1 MKHFR
6 LVEKDIDVHPILE
19 ELERHD
25 KTWGAQTGRSEKV
38 KVQREAAMI
47 PIRGLRRSCIQGRR
61 RRDVHESRYTSYAGQ
76 FPTVKAL
83 LERIAAENDAELG
96 RARLVRLPGTARV
109 RPHVDRGDYYRLR
122 DRYHLVIQSAEG
134 SHLRAADEQVWMQTG
149 ELWWFDNKQVHEAR
163 NEATLDRIH
172 LIFDLLPR
180 NPERRAGPP
189 PTPCGFEN
197 IHVRMSEV
205 WKEARRHIER
215 HDAEIVQQGVRIYL
229 VGRENS
235 RQWERFLVRRGYNEK
250 GARARPMAAIAAML
264 AGTDDRRVVRR
275 LRCAMLWVIERI
287 EAGTLAWDDIPAAIA
302 TAGGVRAV
310 ARAWKKQ
317 QRAAGYATLTR
328 TKSGER
334 AYQRAPRS
342 SHRPTPSS

>member
-6 LVEKDIDVHPILE
+6 LVEKAIDVHPILE
-19 ELERHD
+19 ELERHEE
-25 KTWGAQTGRSEKV
+25 TWGAQTGRSEKV
-38 KVQREAAMI
+38 KVQREAAAI

-61 RRDVHESRYTSYAGQ
+61 RRDVHESRYTSYVSQ

-96 RARLVRLPGTARV
+96 RARLVRLPGTGHV

-122 DRYHLVIQSAEG
+122 DRYHLVVQSAEG
-134 SHLRAADEQVWMQTG
+134 SHLRAADEEVWMQPG

-189 PTPCGFEN
+189 PTPSGFEN
-197 IHVRMSEV
+197 IRVRLGEV

-215 HDAEIVQQGVRIYL
+215 HDAVMVQQGVRMYL

-235 RQWERFLVRRGYNEK
+235 RQWERFLVRRGHDEK
-250 GARARPMAAIAAML
+250 GARAHPMAAIAAML
-264 AGTDDRRVVRR
+264 AGTEDRRVVRR

-287 EAGTLAWDDIPAAIA
+287 EAGTLTWDDIPAAIA

-310 ARAWKKQ
+310 ARAWKKK
-317 QRAAGYATLTR
+317 QRAAGYVTPTRAGARKAHSPRATPPLSR
-328 TKSGER
+328 
-334 AYQRAPRS
+334 
-342 SHRPTPSS
+342 